1 MAKIDD
7 AIKRMKV
14 LECPTGDLENRLAGI
29 LENYEVANRN
39 EITVNRAEQYD
50 RDEAQA
56 YNVKILNDN
65 TQTIVILAKSGIDD
79 YVAKVIDA
87 YVS

>member
-14 LECPTGDLENRLAGI
+14 LECPTGDLENRVAGI